1 MSRPGYEPRIGGII
15 EDETGW
21 WQIVAVEE
29 ELVGDSLQVV
39 GVTLMD
45 RTGAERDVSIG
56 NLGPVS
62 YL

>member
-1 MSRPGYEPRIGGII
+1 MTHRYGPRIGGII

-21 WQIVAVEE
+21 WQIDAVEE
-29 ELVGDSLQVV
+29 ELIGDSLQVV
-39 GVTLMD
+39 GVTLID
-45 RTGAERDVSIG
+45 RDGTEKYVSIG

>member
-1 MSRPGYEPRIGGII
+1 MSRPGYEPRIGGFI

-21 WQIVAVEE
+21 WQIVAVAE
-29 ELVGDSLQVV
+29 ELVGDSLQVT